1 MGIGVPHRMCDIEY
15 HLSAT
20 SMRLLLVVWARL
32 VYYVGGRAPL
42 VRKALRPSG
51 GGCGAMAEDPSWPLR
66 SALQGISDT
75 AIALGR
81 SMLS

>member
-1 MGIGVPHRMCDIEY
+1 MGIDVPHRMCDIEY

-20 SMRLLLVVWARL
+20 LMRLLLVVWARL

-42 VRKALRPSG
+42 VQKALRPSG
-51 GGCGAMAEDPSWPLR
+51 GGFGAMAEDPSWPLR
-66 SALQGISDT
+66 YALRGISNA

-81 SMLS
+81 SISD